1 MQFFFFFSSIVYFL
15 LNHLSFKLFFTFI
28 FLNMYLNI
36 QLSFAFQRSPT
47 DLSLLDE
54 FALRLLCLK
63 SVGQFAAQLRPRP
76 GLQYDLNSDLYSS
89 LLAKPQYE

>member
-1 MQFFFFFSSIVYFL
+1 MHFNYYISLVIFCLSWEIPKVDSVNFYKSWIDSILFL
-15 LNHLSFKLFFTFI
+15 LFTFVKPAD
-28 FLNMYLNI
+28 LN
-36 QLSFAFQRSPT
+36 
-47 DLSLLDE
+47 LLDE

-89 LLAKPQYE
+89 LLAKPQLV